1 MILNI
6 MYNQDIESAREMIQ
20 IYGIE
25 IANELDSFGKT
36 WLMWE
41 VIKGSVGVV
50 QLLLEYGVDKNIQDT
65 NGKIAV
71 DFANTKDIV
80 NLLQ

>member
-1 MILNI
+1 
-6 MYNQDIESAREMIQ
+6 MYNQDIESARELIT
-20 IYGIE
+20 IHGIE
-25 IANELDSFGKT
+25 IANELDGFGKT

-41 VIKGSVGVV
+41 VIKCNVEVV
-50 QLLLEYGVDKNIQDT
+50 RLLLEYGVDKNIQDT

>member
-1 MILNI
+1 

>member
-6 MYNQDIESAREMIQ
+6 MYNQDIESAREMINNH
-20 IYGIE
+20 GIE